1 MKVVAADCPFLSH
14 SNQLLFSGLCFHK
27 LLTKHNEKEPTWQV
41 FDCSCFPLKPDLRLS
56 LFLQPTKLSVTFTHF
71 LFIFFIYQIIFF
83 SIQRND
89 PFYCICYSKKPPKTT
104 ATNDSFVDLGQSYF
118 PSVFLLFFCMFQ
130 QQRHEDKCRDYG
142 HLWTQWDHSHFFS
155 CIRRVSH
162 NDTAFLQGVVVLLGV
177 CQVSGN
183 LFHIEH

>member
-14 SNQLLFSGLCFHK
+14 SNQLLFSGLCFYK

-89 PFYCICYSKKPPKTT
+89 PFYCICYSKK
-104 ATNDSFVDLGQSYF
+104 
-118 PSVFLLFFCMFQ
+118 Q
-130 QQRHEDKCRDYG
+130 QQQMIALLIWGKVISLLYFYC
-142 HLWTQWDHSHFFS
+142 FS
-155 CIRRVSH
+155 ACFSSRGMKINVGIMATCEL
-162 NDTAFLQGVVVLLGV
+162 NEII
-177 CQVSGN
+177 
-183 LFHIEH
+183 HISSPA